1 MKPNNE
7 AGPSTRNDMVIPDNE
22 HYQNMIRARVAM
34 EKNTQMIIAENQT
47 YRPVNT
53 TVAYTA
59 KQNEW
64 FEWCKDLDK
73 FPDGP
78 LVYDTKLAFFL
89 EDHVMRRGRKLKK
102 KDDRSRILLDR
113 ESILQNL
120 KAIKN
125 IWVS

>member
-1 MKPNNE
+1 MNLNNE

-34 EKNTQMIIAENQT
+34 EKNTQMVIAENQT

-64 FEWCKDLDK
+64 FVS
-73 FPDGP
+73 F
-78 LVYDTKLAFFL
+78 VNIFSVVTI
-89 EDHVMRRGRKLKK
+89 
-102 KDDRSRILLDR
+102 ILIEL
-113 ESILQNL
+113 LL
-120 KAIKN
+120 
-125 IWVS
+125 